1 MQNLNQYLPAAQSFI
16 SNNALPVAMFI
27 FLLGLI
33 FIFAALGLSRKNKS
47 SPKIELQ
54 EEAEVSNN
62 VANLMALN
70 NSGAIFLL
78 WPEGDDAQDE
88 IGNPKFVGDK
98 RTFEIACKKL
108 ELGGAANPT
117 NLLLSLC
124 EKSED
129 FKIGLEMLR
138 ATGAA
143 FAKIVRGLEIVGRP
157 IGIRLC
163 IIIRPISAA
172 AYDGQMLGFPIWKL
186 DHTGSLIWGNEAF
199 LRAVEMPNLETAI
212 AENARLDAKA
222 QSDGHLA
229 VKGQSLS
236 DTRAISFG
244 GQRRIVRVSLAP
256 ANDGAIGAAIDVSD
270 EVQAKEIAKREALAH
285 VETLNHLNDAVVVFD
300 ANRRLRTYNS
310 AFAQLWDIEETW
322 LDDAPSHE
330 HFLDRLREK
339 SKLPH
344 QSDFQGFKNR
354 EIAHYQ
360 EASNIPDETWTLP
373 DGRIMRVM
381 RQRQPTGGLLLL
393 FEDISDKSL
402 LQAQYKTQIEVS
414 SATLDKLTEGVAV
427 FSGDGKLTLAN
438 RAFFEIWSLDTGFMD
453 RSPDFS
459 AFNELS
465 IDQYKDEEFWHD
477 LGGRI
482 CDPSPE
488 ARQETQGQIRLKND
502 NIITWLTRPLPDGAT
517 LVAFGDVTAH
527 HRMESV
533 LREKA
538 EALGEADKLKTTFLE
553 IVSYQLRTP
562 LNTISGYSELLDA
575 GLGGALTATQHDYIG
590 AIKTASEQ
598 LEKMV
603 GDLLD
608 LAVIEAGQAPLVLGD
623 VNLHDVMEQAV
634 DTAKTKLTD
643 SQVNILVECHDD
655 VGLIRADDKRI
666 KQIMANLLNNALR
679 NTRAG
684 QSIKLAAKRF
694 DDTIRLSVTSP
705 KNEDGATNQKI
716 DFDAFS
722 EGSRAGGMGL
732 VLVNKFVALHGG
744 WVSMDSRDMQYAT
757 IICHL
762 PVTAKP
768 TNAAPEL
775 ELV

>member
-1 MQNLNQYLPAAQSFI
+1 MQTFNQILLATISFNSI
-16 SNNALPVAMFI
+16 EALAVGLALVLTGALLALVAKAF
-27 FLLGLI
+27 
-33 FIFAALGLSRKNKS
+33 KS
-47 SPKIELQ
+47 KGKAKPKYELQ
-54 EEAEVSNN
+54 EETEITNS
-62 VANLMALN
+62 VANILALS
-70 NSGAIFLL
+70 NSGAVFLL
-78 WPEGDDAQDE
+78 WPESDDSQDE
-88 IGNPKFVGDK
+88 IGNPKLVGDK
-98 RTFEIACKKL
+98 RAYEVACEKL
-108 ELGGAANPT
+108 GLATGTSVND
-117 NLLLSLC
+117 LLLSLC
-124 EKSED
+124 EMSED
-129 FKIGLEMLR
+129 FRVGLDMLR
-138 ATGAA
+138 ATGSA
-143 FAKIVRGLEIVGRP
+143 FTLVIRSLEIVGRP
-157 IGIRLC
+157 IGVRLSLN
-163 IIIRPISAA
+163 IRPIATA

-186 DHTGSLIWGNEAF
+186 DHKGGLIWGNEAF
-199 LRAVEMPNLETAI
+199 LKAVEMPSLEQAI

-229 VKGQSLS
+229 IKGQSIS
-236 DTRAISFG
+236 ETRAISFG
-244 GQRRIVRVSLAP
+244 GQRRIIRVTLAP

-285 VETLNHLNDAVVVFD
+285 AQTLNHLNDAVVVFD
-300 ANRRLRTYNS
+300 ANRRVSTYNS
-310 AFAQLWDIEETW
+310 AFAKLWDLEEAW
-322 LDDAPSHE
+322 LDDNPSHE
-330 HFLDRLREK
+330 NFLDRLREK

-344 QSDFQGFKNR
+344 QSDFGGFKSR

-360 EASNIPDETWTLP
+360 EASSIPDETWTLP

-438 RAFFEIWSLDTGFMD
+438 RAFLKMWSLDANFMVE
-453 RSPDFS
+453 SPDFS
-459 AFNELS
+459 GFHKRCFERYQVE
-465 IDQYKDEEFWHD
+465 DFWHD
-477 LGGRI
+477 LDGRI

-488 ARQETQGQIRLKND
+488 ARQETQGQIELKD
-502 NIITWLTRPLPDGAT
+502 KSVVTWLTRPLPDGAT

-527 HRMESV
+527 YRMETV

-538 EALGEADKLKTTFLE
+538 EALGEADKLKTIFLE

-562 LNTISGYSELLDA
+562 LNTISGYSELLVS
-575 GLGGALTATQHDYIG
+575 GMGGALNELQQDYLG

-623 VNLHDVMEQAV
+623 VSLHDVMEQSV
-634 DTAKTKLTD
+634 EKAKTKVSE
-643 SQVNILVECHDD
+643 SQINILVECDPD

-666 KQIMANLLNNALR
+666 RQITANLLSNALR
-679 NTRAG
+679 HTNAG

-694 DDTIRLSVTSP
+694 DETIRLSITRP
-705 KNEDGATNQKI
+705 KNEDSAATQKV

-722 EGSRAGGMGL
+722 EGSRAFGMGL
-732 VLVNKFVALHGG
+732 VLVKKFVELHGG
-744 WVSMDSRDMQYAT
+744 WISMDSRDMQYVT
-757 IICHL
+757 IVCHL
-762 PVTAKP
+762 PVVAKP
-768 TNAAPEL
+768 NNAAPEL

>member
-1 MQNLNQYLPAAQSFI
+1 MQNLNQYLLAIQSFI
-16 SNNALPVAMFI
+16 SNNALPIAVVV

-33 FIFAALGLSRKNKS
+33 CIIAALSMSRKNKS
-47 SPKIELQ
+47 KPRTELQ
-54 EEAEVSNN
+54 EESEVTNN
-62 VANLMALN
+62 IANLIALN

-88 IGNPKFVGDK
+88 IGNPKFAGDK
-98 RTFEIACKKL
+98 KTFDIACEKF
-108 ELGGAANPT
+108 ELSGAATPT
-117 NLLLSLC
+117 NLLLALC

-143 FAKIVRGLEIVGRP
+143 FTKIVRGFEIVGRP

-163 IIIRPISAA
+163 MIIRPISSA

-186 DHTGSLIWGNEAF
+186 DHTGSLIWGNDAF
-199 LRAVEMPNLETAI
+199 LRAVEIPILAQAI

-229 VKGQSLS
+229 VKGQSIS

-244 GQRRIVRVSLAP
+244 GQRRIIRVSLAP

-339 SKLPH
+339 SRLPY
-344 QSDFQGFKNR
+344 QSDFQSFKNR

-360 EASNIPDETWTLP
+360 EASDIADETWTLP
-373 DGRIMRVM
+373 DGRIMRLM

-414 SATLDKLTEGVAV
+414 SATLDKLSEGVAV

-438 RAFFEIWSLDTGFMD
+438 RAFFEIWSLDTGFVD
-453 RSPDFS
+453 DNPDFS
-459 AFNELS
+459 AFNKLCFTHYE
-465 IDQYKDEEFWHD
+465 DEDFWHD
-477 LGGRI
+477 LEGRI

-488 ARQETQGQIRLKND
+488 SRQETQGQIKLKNESV
-502 NIITWLTRPLPDGAT
+502 ITWLTRPLPDGAT
-517 LVAFGDVTAH
+517 LVAFGDVTAD
-527 HRMESV
+527 HRMKSV
-533 LREKA
+533 LLEKA
-538 EALGEADKLKTTFLE
+538 EALRDADKLKTTFLE

-562 LNTISGYSELLDA
+562 LNTISGYTELLDA

-608 LAVIEAGQAPLVLGD
+608 LAIIEAGQAPLVLGD
-623 VNLHDVMEQAV
+623 VNLPEIMEQAV
-634 DTAKTKLTD
+634 EKAKTKLTD

-655 VGLIRADDKRI
+655 VGLIRADNKRI

-705 KNEDGATNQKI
+705 KNDDGAASQKSE
-716 DFDAFS
+716 FDAFS

-732 VLVNKFVALHGG
+732 MLVNKFVELHGG
-744 WVSMDSRDMQYAT
+744 WISLDTRDIQYAT

-762 PVTAKP
+762 PVAAKP